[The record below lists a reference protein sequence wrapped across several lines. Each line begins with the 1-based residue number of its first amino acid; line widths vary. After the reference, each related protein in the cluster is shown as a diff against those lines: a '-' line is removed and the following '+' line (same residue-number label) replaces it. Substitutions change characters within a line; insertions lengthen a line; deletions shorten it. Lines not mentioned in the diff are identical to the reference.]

1 MLRDRDRLEPSQGL
15 REYPTHGPRVT
26 CPCGPE
32 KIQVVRLQNTKILEK
47 IARCARTRDGQ
58 SDLQSRGSAAD
69 NGEGEDPAKMTYSRT
84 DFLDRDGA
92 KR

>member
-1 MLRDRDRLEPSQGL
+1 MTPL
-15 REYPTHGPRVT
+15 TGP
-26 CPCGPE
+26 GPQAPAGQF
-32 KIQVVRLQNTKILEK
+32 QVFRLQNTRILEK
-47 IARCARTRDGQ
+47 IARCARAKDGHTVTFN
-58 SDLQSRGSAAD
+58 RGLAAD